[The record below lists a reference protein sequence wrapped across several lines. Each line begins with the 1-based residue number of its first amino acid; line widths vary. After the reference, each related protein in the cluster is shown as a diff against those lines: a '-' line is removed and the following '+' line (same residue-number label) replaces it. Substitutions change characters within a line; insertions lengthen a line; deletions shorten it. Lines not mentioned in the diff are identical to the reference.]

1 MLVFDALP
9 FMSNLK
15 NLLTMKTKDL
25 KFFGV
30 AAMFAVAMFVSASV
44 NTDKGS
50 QDVTLADLANATEA
64 NAECAPSTGASSDG
78 YCYELSG
85 NCFWNPGYRMC
96 DPWR

>member
-1 MLVFDALP
+1 
-9 FMSNLK
+9 
-15 NLLTMKTKDL
+15 MKTKGL

-64 NAECAPSTGASSDG
+64 NAECASSSFNNG
-78 YCYELSG
+78 KCGIS
-85 NCFWNPGYRMC
+85 NVCFWGRGDAADYDC
-96 DPWR
+96 DTTRG

>member
-1 MLVFDALP
+1 MR
-9 FMSNLK
+9 
-15 NLLTMKTKDL
+15 TKTL

-30 AAMFAVAMFVSASV
+30 AAMFAVALFVNASV
-44 NTDKGS
+44 NTDGSS
-50 QDVTLADLANATEA
+50 QDVKLADLASVTEA
-64 NAECAPSTGASSDG
+64 NAECPPSESYSSDG

>member
-1 MLVFDALP
+1 
-9 FMSNLK
+9 
-15 NLLTMKTKDL
+15 MKTKGL

-64 NAECAPSTGASSDG
+64 NAECAPTWDGASDG

-85 NCFWNPGYRMC
+85 NCFWNPGYRKC
-96 DPWR
+96 DPWH